1 MKFSTAQ
8 SSRLGN
14 RNTNQ
19 DRCAIFTR
27 EQYTLLVLADGMG
40 GHKGGEKAAQ
50 ATIDTCQTIFDN
62 ICLPIRDIRTFIEQ
76 LAKLSHKAIQE
87 QNKDEPDIPRTT
99 FVCCLIKGNNAI
111 WAHTGDSRLYLFRE
125 GYIHNRTRDH
135 SYIQDLLQLQAM
147 TEKEASIH
155 PMRNY
160 VTACLGGP
168 GDKLHIS
175 ISQTTALKDK
185 DLILLCSD
193 GLWSAVN
200 EKQMLSTLH
209 SHSISLEKSLDQ
221 LTNLADNNSY
231 PHSDNTTAV
240 AMYIEDCNPSTGII
254 VETLRP
260 TSENASSPLEKA
272 IDDIETAYD
281 LYKNEIK

>member
-1 MKFSTAQ
+1 MKFTSAQ

-14 RNTNQ
+14 RKINQ
-19 DRCAIFTR
+19 DRCTIFTR

-50 ATIDTCQTIFDN
+50 ATIDTCEIIFNN
-62 ICLPIRDIRTFIEQ
+62 ICLPIRDPRTFIEQ
-76 LAKLSHKAIQE
+76 LAKLAHKAIQE
-87 QNKDEPDIPRTT
+87 DNKNEVDIPRTT
-99 FVCCLIKGNNAI
+99 FVCCLIKGNSAI

-125 GYIHNRTRDH
+125 GDIHTRTRDH
-135 SYIQDLLQLQAM
+135 SYIQDLLQLQTM
-147 TEKEASIH
+147 TEKEASTH

-168 GDKLHIS
+168 GDKLHVS
-175 ISQTTALKDK
+175 ISRSTELKNMDI
-185 DLILLCSD
+185 ILLCSD

-200 EKQMLSTLH
+200 EKQMISTLH
-209 SHSISLEKSLDQ
+209 ADSVPLEQSLDQ

-231 PHSDNTTAV
+231 PKSDNTTAV
-240 AMYIEDCNPSTGII
+240 AIYIEDCNPSTGVI

-260 TSENASSPLEKA
+260 TRENAGSPLEKA
-272 IDDIETAYD
+272 IDEIETAYD
-281 LYKNEIK
+281 LYKSEIK